1 MLKNNYHHQQLKLIA
16 ILRKEKN
23 NNQTKQCLKNSPELI
38 KNGIRKRPD
47 STRSRSDCNVE
58 PSNGNAPQTST
69 YNTTPNDC
77 LCSVINER
85 K

>member
-1 MLKNNYHHQQLKLIA
+1 MQKIKMFNNL
-16 ILRKEKN
+16 
-23 NNQTKQCLKNSPELI
+23 PELI

-47 STRSRSDCNVE
+47 NTLSRNDCRVE

-77 LCSVINER
+77 NKEEKRNQFSSPRQN
-85 K
+85 